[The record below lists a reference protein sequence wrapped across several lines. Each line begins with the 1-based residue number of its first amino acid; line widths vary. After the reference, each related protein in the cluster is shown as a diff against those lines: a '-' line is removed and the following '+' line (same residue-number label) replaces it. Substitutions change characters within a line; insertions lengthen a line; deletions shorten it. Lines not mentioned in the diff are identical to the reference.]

1 MLLRA
6 YGFRVSGLSAQGR
19 EYTSSTSQTI
29 VSTLVNILAGLIIA
43 SAISIKTIEN
53 IMVTI
58 VFIFVSTVFLP
69 FLFSSILPL
78 L

>member
-1 MLLRA
+1 MRA